1 MRGCIGGDAAR
12 LNGRTARS
20 SLATYDRT
28 AAGTAR
34 FTATRDPMRKK
45 NRPYERR
52 QRLAAS
58 RRNKSKTRKSKS
70 KNGVKSPK
78 KPPLVHDAGARRVL
92 ENGL

>member
-45 NRPYERR
+45 NRPTKEERDSLR
-52 QRLAAS
+52 VGETDRRRERVS
-58 RRNKSKTRKSKS
+58 RRT
-70 KNGVKSPK
+70 
-78 KPPLVHDAGARRVL
+78 
-92 ENGL
+92 E